1 MFELELVVTEIGC
14 YLLKSALCANSGE
27 EGATRGAAKSWF
39 LEVTPCSSSSWTSY
53 LALCRLLVEVEREV
67 RGEVSMEEVPG
78 RKTKEEEE
86 RGEWQEAREALD
98 SIADQNT
105 SCGLM

>member
-39 LEVTPCSSSSWTSY
+39 LEVTT
-53 LALCRLLVEVEREV
+53 LLIVQLDLIPRSLQATGGSGTRGKG
-67 RGEVSMEEVPG
+67 RGEYG
-78 RKTKEEEE
+78 GGAWQKNQGGGG
-86 RGEWQEAREALD
+86 GEGGVAGSQGSSGQHR
-98 SIADQNT
+98 
-105 SCGLM
+105 